1 MLPCQF
7 PVVMYRTAPVNH
19 RTLPYKSNQNKS
31 IKSRKWT
38 QEVPPPAL
46 IQQVQLCIYI
56 IVFNYTLLEKEKKK
70 ERFGTKQHSSLRS
83 KSPRWGSIV
92 FLISQKASSGW
103 PWGLNLHQTVV
114 HTASSV
120 RNCCNVGLLPDW
132 VEHIRVIGCNP
143 LSSGAKY
150 VTDFQRWV
158 RNYLAR
164 SPQSNFFKRFPCL

>member
-19 RTLPYKSNQNKS
+19 RTLPWQIKFRINQICWKKN
-31 IKSRKWT
+31 
-38 QEVPPPAL
+38 
-46 IQQVQLCIYI
+46 
-56 IVFNYTLLEKEKKK
+56 KK
-70 ERFGTKQHSSLRS
+70 ESFGTQQHSSFQS

-103 PWGLNLHQTVV
+103 PWGRNLHQTVV

-120 RNCCNVGLLPDW
+120 TNCCDVGLQPDW
-132 VEHIRVIGCNP
+132 VEHIRAIGCNP

-150 VTDFQRWV
+150 VTDLQRWV
-158 RNYLAR
+158 RNDSAS
-164 SPQSNFFKRFPCL
+164 SPQSNFFSKDSLVYKDDPQR